1 MGNSFQLPAPEYQ
14 HKACIDRVCKKLEYE
29 VFLAKTGPF
38 GDEKG
43 AKTGFAVTNQL
54 TGIKSQPIDSLGVK
68 ND

>member
-1 MGNSFQLPAPEYQ
+1 
-14 HKACIDRVCKKLEYE
+14 
-29 VFLAKTGPF
+29 LAKTGPF